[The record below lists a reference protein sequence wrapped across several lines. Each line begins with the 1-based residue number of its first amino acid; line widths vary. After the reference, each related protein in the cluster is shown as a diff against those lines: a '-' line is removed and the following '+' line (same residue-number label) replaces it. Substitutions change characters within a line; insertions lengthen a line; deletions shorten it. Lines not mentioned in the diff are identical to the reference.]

1 MCAILVHVLGFPAG
15 ASGKEPTSQCRRHKR
30 HRAPS
35 LGQEDPLE
43 EGTAIHSSILAWR
56 NPMDRGVRQDAVHRV
71 AKSRT
76 RMKWLS
82 MHVHV
87 LPYWILTSN
96 LWAHCYCAVLCLVA
110 QSCPT
115 LCDPMDCSSPGC
127 SVHGDSP
134 SKNTGVGYHALLQ
147 GNLPNPGIEPR
158 SPTLKADSLP
168 SKPPVK
174 VKVKLLSCVRLFA
187 TPWTV
192 AYQVPPSMGF
202 SILEWVAIS
211 FSRRSSRPRD
221 WTRVSRIVGR
231 RFTVWATREAYPNFT
246 NKKMGSTRLNKL
258 QRSQK

>member
-1 MCAILVHVLGFPAG
+1 M
-15 ASGKEPTSQCRRHKR
+15 
-30 HRAPS
+30 
-35 LGQEDPLE
+35 
-43 EGTAIHSSILAWR
+43 
-56 NPMDRGVRQDAVHRV
+56 
-71 AKSRT
+71 
-76 RMKWLS
+76 
-82 MHVHV
+82 
-87 LPYWILTSN
+87 
-96 LWAHCYCAVLCLVA
+96 CLVTEPW
-110 QSCPT
+110 PT
-115 LCDPMDCSSPGC
+115 LCDAMDCSLPGF
-127 SVHGDSP
+127 SVHGGSP

-202 SILEWVAIS
+202 SILEWVAVS
-211 FSRRSSRPRD
+211 FSRRSSGPRD
-221 WTRVSRIVGR
+221 WTRVSCIVGR

-258 QRSQK
+258 